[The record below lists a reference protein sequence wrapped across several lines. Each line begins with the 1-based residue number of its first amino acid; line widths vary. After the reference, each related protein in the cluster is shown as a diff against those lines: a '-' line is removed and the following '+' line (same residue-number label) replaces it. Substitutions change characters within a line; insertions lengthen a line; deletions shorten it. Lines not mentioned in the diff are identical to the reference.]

1 MGYAYGCFVEVKN
14 NVPNS
19 ETRHSTFVKAEC
31 PDQSCLVLELELNS
45 KPLCKFWSFL
55 IKKKEKKNQGCL
67 PWSCR
72 IPYEGKEFKMT
83 IILFHFYFYYMDVL
97 IQYFICTV
105 MVNNRLHICS
115 LNCSS
120 YISFSL

>member
-55 IKKKEKKNQGCL
+55 IKKKEKKIKDVFLGVV
-67 PWSCR
+67 
-72 IPYEGKEFKMT
+72 EFHTRGRNLK
-83 IILFHFYFYYMDVL
+83 
-97 IQYFICTV
+97 
-105 MVNNRLHICS
+105 
-115 LNCSS
+115 
-120 YISFSL
+120 